1 MAAADLLGLWSRLRR
16 LVIMETLGHLS
27 WPGPDRTR
35 LLTAQFRA
43 MVTEL
48 IAPHQRS

>member
-1 MAAADLLGLWSRLRR
+1 MAAAALLGLWSRLRR
-16 LVIMETLGHLS
+16 LVIMETLGHLN
-27 WPGPDRTR
+27 WLGPDRTR